1 MQNILVLPLHTVP
14 EHLIGGGAVR
24 GDPLH
29 DPAHDWLRRRQ
40 GRASR
45 TGQSLEGRVS
55 HGAGEAQAAA
65 GRAGGRQVAALALQP
80 IPSKGRCQQSGS
92 CCLAALLPPSFHT
105 LGQTATRV
113 IPLLLKGS
121 MI

>member
-29 DPAHDWLRRRQ
+29 DPAHYWLRRRQ

-65 GRAGGRQVAALALQP
+65 RHCHDERGKTQASAF
-80 IPSKGRCQQSGS
+80 QS
-92 CCLAALLPPSFHT
+92 LPQWP
-105 LGQTATRV
+105 
-113 IPLLLKGS
+113 
-121 MI
+121 